1 MDAEKCSLICELST
15 EGLSCAIKDEEKNSF
30 VGIATYHFDK
40 SRPQAGFPI
49 ALQILFHQKE
59 WLSQSFKK
67 TTVVYS
73 VEESVLVPFALY
85 DSSQNNE
92 VLNLVHGDLQTPS
105 TLLTDVI
112 TKEGIYNVFRVSTP
126 VYTAVQSQFPHAVS
140 THQYTGMLHQKERDK
155 NKLSVIFY
163 SQKIVVALFKNDK
176 YYLFNSFNYRTAED
190 VSYTLLNICRQFEVP
205 DIDLEISGL
214 LEKNSAL
221 FKEIYKY
228 FTNITFAVLPDGCKY
243 SDDIL
248 QYPSHYFSHIFA
260 FDSCE

>member
-1 MDAEKCSLICELST
+1 M
-15 EGLSCAIKDEEKNSF
+15 
-30 VGIATYHFDK
+30 
-40 SRPQAGFPI
+40 
-49 ALQILFHQKE
+49 
-59 WLSQSFKK
+59 
-67 TTVVYS
+67 
-73 VEESVLVPFALY
+73 LVPFALY

-176 YYLFNSFNYRTAED
+176 YHLFNSFNYRTAED